1 MVESDGDQRELW
13 LLEQAQPM
21 MSRKSMVI
29 LFASVSITMPVWAQT
44 SDSVRRGEG
53 DIELSRLN
61 EDFAKDSKL
70 HDVRVEIVDG
80 FIHIR
85 GSVDVLEDAREAFR
99 RVDQKHLSS
108 SVISH
113 IVVRATKVSDSSLRL
128 QLTEKL
134 SPFYFDSIQ
143 VRVRHGVVRVSGNV
157 PERDQRDRILSI
169 VCSTPGVRGI
179 DDLIEVGG
187 K

>member
-1 MVESDGDQRELW
+1 MVEWMIRAKFRFSQTHAMR
-13 LLEQAQPM
+13 
-21 MSRKSMVI
+21 SRKSMAM
-29 LFASVSITMPVWAQT
+29 LFAIVSIAMPVSSQT
-44 SDSVRRGEG
+44 SDSVRHDRG

-85 GSVDVLEDAREAFR
+85 GSVDVLEDAREASR
-99 RVDQKHLSS
+99 RVDRKHLSS

-113 IVVRATKVSDSSLRL
+113 IIVRATKVSDSSLRL

-134 SPFYFDSIQ
+134 RPLHFDSIH
-143 VRVRHGVVRVSGNV
+143 VRVRRGVVRVSGNV
-157 PERDQRDRILSI
+157 PETDQRDRVLSI

-179 DDLIEVGG
+179 DDLMEVGG

>member
-21 MSRKSMVI
+21 MSRKRMVT
-29 LFASVSITMPVWAQT
+29 LFAIVSITMPVWAQT

-99 RVDQKHLSS
+99 RVDQK
-108 SVISH
+108 
-113 IVVRATKVSDSSLRL
+113 
-128 QLTEKL
+128 
-134 SPFYFDSIQ
+134 
-143 VRVRHGVVRVSGNV
+143 
-157 PERDQRDRILSI
+157 
-169 VCSTPGVRGI
+169 
-179 DDLIEVGG
+179 
-187 K
+187 

>member
-1 MVESDGDQRELW
+1 
-13 LLEQAQPM
+13 
-21 MSRKSMVI
+21 
-29 LFASVSITMPVWAQT
+29 
-44 SDSVRRGEG
+44 
-53 DIELSRLN
+53 
-61 EDFAKDSKL
+61 
-70 HDVRVEIVDG
+70 
-80 FIHIR
+80 
-85 GSVDVLEDAREAFR
+85 VDVLEDAREAFR